1 MAMIKCPECGKEISD
16 QSKECIHCGY
26 SLLKNEMEKDISYK
40 ICPECRQRVSN
51 NVNSCP
57 NCGLPLCKPKRLKS
71 NKSLFVAHWLNI
83 IALILPIILVA
94 LSYLWEYF
102 LPDNKSETN
111 SGVTVSVDTNSVFN
125 PILLH
130 IIIIVGILTFLI
142 GLLIYILKSKK
153 IKLTLS
159 IIYLVIAIG
168 NFSFLIM
175 SMALLILMTCG
186 ILSVILIPGILQI
199 IAGAKFVS
207 GAKDYVG

>member
-125 PILLH
+125 SWNL
-130 IIIIVGILTFLI
+130 
-142 GLLIYILKSKK
+142 
-153 IKLTLS
+153 
-159 IIYLVIAIG
+159 
-168 NFSFLIM
+168 NFSHRIINIYFEIKKDKTYIINYLSGNSNRKFFFFDNVNGLANFNDMRNFICYFDTRNITNY
-175 SMALLILMTCG
+175 SWCKICFWCKRLCG
-186 ILSVILIPGILQI
+186 IR
-199 IAGAKFVS
+199 
-207 GAKDYVG
+207 